1 MTLNGTISLRLGFRR
16 PYAVHRVFDFLAV
29 RCVPGIEEFADGVYR
44 RTVRLPR
51 GHGIVELSGAD
62 DHFVCRA
69 RLQDERDIGALE
81 ERCRSFLDLDCDPVA
96 IEKVL
101 RRDPALRRPVE
112 SHRGLRV
119 VRTLD
124 ANELALRAVLGQQV
138 SVAAAVTA
146 AARAVHLFGTPLE
159 EPSGSLTHLFPTVAD
174 IAAADLSGLKMP
186 AARLKMPAAR
196 RVAFGRLA
204 EALAAGDLALDA
216 GADRTETYVLLVAL
230 PGIGSWTASYVCMR
244 ALGDPDAFLAGDLG
258 GRRGAAALGLPEATR
273 ALEAHS
279 ERWRPW
285 RAYGLQYLWAAI
297 SRINRRVMLPS
308 DVRIV

>member
-69 RLQDERDIGALE
+69 YLQDERDIGALE
-81 ERCRSFLDLDCDPVA
+81 ERCRSFLDLDCEPVA

-101 RRDPALRRPVE
+101 RRDPALRGPVE
-112 SHRGLRV
+112 SLRGLRV

-174 IAAADLSGLKMP
+174 IASTDLSGLKMP
-186 AARLKMPAAR
+186 AAR
-196 RVAFGRLA
+196 RVAFERLA
-204 EALAAGDLALDA
+204 EALAADEIALDA
-216 GADRTETYVLLVAL
+216 GANRSETYKLLVGL
-230 PGIGSWTASYVCMR
+230 PGIGPWTASYICMR
-244 ALGDPDAFLAGDLG
+244 ALGDPDAFLADDLG
-258 GRRGAAALGLPEATR
+258 ARRGAAALGLPEATR

-285 RAYGLQYLWAAI
+285 RAYGLQYLWA
-297 SRINRRVMLPS
+297 SVPTRT
-308 DVRIV
+308 